1 MKCITFLKMCIKDWS
16 RVTKHK
22 SPLDAPDLMN
32 PALTVGHGD
41 IVEATNA
48 EVFSSD
54 GDVGATRLGTLAG
67 CGQSVSE
74 EGDLVREREE
84 VWYTQHL
91 TIYLFIYIS
100 VDR

>member
-1 MKCITFLKMCIKDWS
+1 MESHIHRFDCRWILNLFFVASSTHL
-16 RVTKHK
+16 
-22 SPLDAPDLMN
+22 LDAPDLMN

-67 CGQSVSE
+67 CGRRVGE
-74 EGDLVREREE
+74 GGDLASRS
-84 VWYTQHL
+84 L
-91 TIYLFIYIS
+91 A
-100 VDR
+100 